1 MLASEETNKPKRAGL
16 QESQSLIQVGKLT
29 IRVRS
34 LEISRIGQS
43 VFIMDIKST
52 LMQIWKSLY
61 MFVFI

>member
-52 LMQIWKSLY
+52 LMQI
-61 MFVFI
+61 

>member
-16 QESQSLIQVGKLT
+16 QESQSVIQVGKLT